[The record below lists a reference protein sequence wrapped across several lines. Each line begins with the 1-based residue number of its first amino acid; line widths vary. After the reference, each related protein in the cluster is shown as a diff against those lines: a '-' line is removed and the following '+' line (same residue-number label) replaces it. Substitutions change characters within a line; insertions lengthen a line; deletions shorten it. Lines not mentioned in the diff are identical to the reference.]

1 MSFATVRVASLALL
15 DHMAAVRAAF
25 KGAISSR
32 NANALWLLSD
42 ASADIPFENALKGT
56 ILSAVDTAVQGIEVS
71 SMFASLVSLLDAYF
85 SQTAAIVVD
94 TVPVTGIRNALPLA
108 YRSRVSL
115 HTAEILKK
123 LQGNAIDSASVY
135 PDHVPN
141 IGTYAATSGTTG
153 TYTAGTAPDKV
164 NCGPGQ
170 FGVIA
175 TTVIGGANLTL
186 SVTAQYA
193 DLTNAVLPVVVPTT
207 SAIGTTIIVGQQ
219 ALAAN
224 HTASS
229 GSGLISV
236 AATGQFKV
244 GQLVLVS
251 DTNTSEVAEVVSIV
265 TNTSLTLKR
274 VGNTVNSLVN
284 DYTTAASAKVVPL
297 FVSVSTVTN
306 STGTNLDAVAIKV
319 IPDRT
324 LTL

>member
-25 KGAISSR
+25 RSAVISR

-56 ILSAVDTAVQGIEVS
+56 ILSAVDTAVAGIEIS
-71 SMFASLVSLLDAYF
+71 PMFSSLVSLLDAYF

-108 YRSRVSL
+108 YRSRISI

-123 LQGNAIDSASVY
+123 LQGNAIDVASVY
-135 PDHVPN
+135 PDHIPN
-141 IGTYAATSGTTG
+141 IGTYAASSGTAG

-170 FGVIA
+170 FGVTN
-175 TTVIGGANLTL
+175 TTTIGAANLTL

-193 DLTNAVLPVVVPTT
+193 DLTNAVVAVVVPLT
-207 SAIGTTIIVGQQ
+207 SVIGTTVIVGRQV
-219 ALAAN
+219 LTAN

-229 GSGLISV
+229 GSGLVAV

-244 GQLVLVS
+244 GQLVLVADENS
-251 DTNTSEVAEVVSIV
+251 SEVAEVVSMV

-284 DYTTAASAKVVPL
+284 DYTTAATARVTPL